1 MDKKKIGLI
10 VIILFL
16 FIGLGSF
23 VFANPNEEE
32 NLKKGDNVEKVDKVK
47 DKDEEEKDADEE
59 QTLNTVDEDDSDNT
73 VNTNNNNTNT
83 NNNNNNNDGGTGMTG
98 GPDENY
104 DLALEA
110 VKKAETSFTQDD
122 VDTAKE
128 LVEQVTNEDDKKELS
143 DRLDAVQ
150 KAIDAEKLV
159 AELENKVKNSKNL
172 ADMNS
177 ARDYRT
183 EEKIEEIVSKLKDS
197 SLKEELEKRLETV
210 AKILDDNNSPV
221 ITGIDNNS
229 YTKDDVTLT
238 IEDENEVTTKVTLNG
253 KEVEFTGKF
262 TKEGTYVVTV
272 VDKAFNE
279 TTLTFTIDKTAATID
294 FSTLDFS
301 KSNVNFEELNGM
313 KIYYVKNED
322 AFVFRIKFNEKLLEN
337 PILKV
342 GKKEVELKAVENLV
356 AKGEYVYESLIKITT
371 ENKLSDGF
379 IELFVTNIKDLA
391 GNETTDE
398 KLTNHTETTNHR
410 KVILDNTKP
419 SIIVKDNFVGT
430 IDEKIFSNVSFQ
442 LKDQYKIDKVK
453 INGLEHKFTPNTVGD
468 LNFDLGKNYYVEGQ
482 NLVILFDLAGNEIKY
497 TFTLDTTAPKVVKAS
512 VSGGKLDKKNNN
524 TWYVKE
530 DKIIYLN
537 AYFKEE
543 LAVKPI
549 FTINDKVKVEATTVK
564 YNEKDKTWNYAAVY
578 KVSAND
584 GLVDGLID
592 VKVSGYKDIAGNP
605 GSDDLNDDSIWI
617 GGQKNVVI
625 DRTIPNFVV
634 KDGYIGDIDKKIY
647 SYVSFQLRDNF
658 AVASVNVNGKEYS
671 RKPNQYS
678 DLNFQDANYV
688 EGKNKVILKDFAGNQ
703 NVYEFVLDTTAPRV
717 VKASVSGGNLDKKNN
732 NTWYVKEDKI
742 IYLNA
747 YFKEELA
754 VKPIFTINDKV
765 KVEATTVKYNEK
777 DKTWNYAAVYKV
789 SANDG
794 LVDGLIDV
802 KVSGYKDIAGNP
814 GSDDLNDD
822 SIWIGGQKNVVIDK
836 TNPER
841 RVLGIALNGNIDSIN
856 AKNGDSIRIWVY
868 FDEELRTLPKVK
880 LGEKEYVMYHA
891 PESNKYAYHLDVTL
905 SDEMKLPQGKIDFKI
920 YGYTDKAGNT
930 NKELTKKDITYN
942 PDKRNG
948 KLVYD
953 SIAPTFNFTNG
964 KMYNYDFEVVV
975 NDSMLAGMD
984 VYNYSTG
991 ETIKLTGASNNKW
1004 KMTGETEHNM
1014 YKITAYDWAGNTSNI
1029 WIYKDTVKPVISGTG
1044 KTADSIV
1051 DIVNNG
1057 TYKSVDLKISD
1068 KNLSEVYVNDELVQ
1082 SYEWDKVGDYE
1093 HIFDKHGKYVVKA
1106 VDRGENIET
1115 IEFNID
1121 TEGPTV
1127 DTLRVKGLRPN
1138 KGTENF
1144 KYVKVGDTFQVILTT
1159 VEELKTLPT
1168 LYVDNQTVTNVVSK
1182 KFDNYYQYI
1191 MSYTILQDTTLVEGE
1206 AIKFK
1211 LSGYADALNNYGKDL
1226 TNDDIKIGNGQ
1237 TSVTFDKTKPKITI
1251 DRDITLKVGDKFI
1264 DDIGE
1269 HVEDNITPL
1278 DNLYIGG
1285 GWGTFKD
1292 TTQPGDYYLNYKVM
1306 DEAGNYEVATRK
1318 IHVVA

>member
-1 MDKKKIGLI
+1 MEKKKIGI
-10 VIILFL
+10 FAIILFL
-16 FIGLGSF
+16 LIGLGSF
-23 VFANPNEEE
+23 VFANPDSEKEYQKGGE
-32 NLKKGDNVEKVDKVK
+32 VETVEDGSSKKDSKEK
-47 DKDEEEKDADEE
+47 ETEK
-59 QTLNTVDEDDSDNT
+59 TDDSKKLETVQDSHDYLEVVNRYDDNYQLNIT
-73 VNTNNNNTNT
+73 TPNNNE
-83 NNNNNNNDGGTGMTG
+83 NNQSENNGSQVKPAD
-98 GPDENY
+98 DSY
-104 DLALEA
+104 KKALEA
-110 VKKAETSFTQDD
+110 VKK
-122 VDTAKE
+122 
-128 LVEQVTNEDDKKELS
+128 VEQSFNENDFASAEKLVSDVKDENKKEELTN
-143 DRLDAVQ
+143 RLNDVKDAM
-150 KAIDAEKLV
+150 DAEKLV
-159 AELENKVKNSKNL
+159 AILEEKVDNAKNL
-172 ADMNS
+172 TDMNRS
-177 ARDYRT
+177 RDYRDT
-183 EEKIEEIVSKLKDS
+183 SDVVNLVNNLKNSSK
-197 SLKEELEKRLETV
+197 KEELIDRLEV
-210 AKILDDNNSPV
+210 LSSILDDMDKPV
-221 ITGIDNNS
+221 IEGITDGT
-229 YTKDDVTLT
+229 YTNKNVKLNIKDA
-238 IEDENEVTTKVTLNG
+238 NEVTKTVTFNG
-253 KEVEFTGKF
+253 QTIPFEDEFKE
-262 TKEGTYVVTV
+262 EGTYVVV
-272 VDKAFNE
+272 VTDAAYNE
-279 TTLTFTIDKTAATID
+279 AKVTFTIDRTAAKVD
-294 FSTLDFS
+294 YSTLDFS
-301 KSNVNFEELNGM
+301 KSNAYFEEVDKK
-313 KIYYVKNED
+313 KIYYINNEK

-342 GKKEVELKAVENLV
+342 GKKDVELKVIESLI
-356 AKGEYVYESLIKITT
+356 AKGEYVYEGVVKITA
-371 ENKLSDGF
+371 ENELDDGF

-391 GNETTDE
+391 GNVTTDE
-398 KLTNHTETTNHR
+398 KETNHTETTNHR

-419 SIIVKDNFVGT
+419 SITVKDNYMGT
-430 IDEKIFSNVSFQ
+430 LEEKIFSKVDFK
-442 LKDQYKIDKVK
+442 LKDQYKINKVE
-453 INGLEHKFTPNTVGD
+453 INGKEHKFTPNTVED
-468 LNFDLGKNYYVEGQ
+468 LNFDLGSHYYIEGE
-482 NLVILFDLAGNEIKY
+482 NSVKLFDLAGNEVEYI
-497 TFTLDTTAPKVVKAS
+497 FTLDRVIPEVVKAS
-512 VSGGKLDKKNNN
+512 VRGGYLDKENNN

-530 DKIIYLN
+530 DGIIYLN
-537 AYFKEE
+537 VYFKEE
-543 LAVKPI
+543 LAVKPV
-549 FTINDKVKVEATTVK
+549 FTINDKVNVEVSTVK
-564 YNEKDKTWNYAAVY
+564 YNEKDNTWNYAASY
-578 KVSAND
+578 KVTAND
-584 GLVDGLID
+584 GLEDGLID
-592 VKVSGYKDIAGNP
+592 VKVSGYEDKAGNSS
-605 GSDDLNDDSIWI
+605 SDNLKNDSIWI
-617 GGQKNVVI
+617 GGQKRVI
-625 DRTIPNFVV
+625 
-634 KDGYIGDIDKKIY
+634 
-647 SYVSFQLRDNF
+647 
-658 AVASVNVNGKEYS
+658 
-671 RKPNQYS
+671 
-678 DLNFQDANYV
+678 
-688 EGKNKVILKDFAGNQ
+688 
-703 NVYEFVLDTTAPRV
+703 
-717 VKASVSGGNLDKKNN
+717 
-732 NTWYVKEDKI
+732 
-742 IYLNA
+742 
-747 YFKEELA
+747 
-754 VKPIFTINDKV
+754 
-765 KVEATTVKYNEK
+765 
-777 DKTWNYAAVYKV
+777 
-789 SANDG
+789 
-794 LVDGLIDV
+794 
-802 KVSGYKDIAGNP
+802 
-814 GSDDLNDD
+814 
-822 SIWIGGQKNVVIDK
+822 IDK

-905 SDEMKLPQGKIDFKI
+905 SDEMKLPQGEIDFKI

-991 ETIKLTGASNNKW
+991 ETIKLTGTSNNKW

-1068 KNLSEVYVNDELVQ
+1068 KNLSKVYVNDELVQ

-1106 VDRGENIET
+1106 VDRGGNIET

-1191 MSYTILQDTTLVEGE
+1191 MSYTIPQDTTLVEGE